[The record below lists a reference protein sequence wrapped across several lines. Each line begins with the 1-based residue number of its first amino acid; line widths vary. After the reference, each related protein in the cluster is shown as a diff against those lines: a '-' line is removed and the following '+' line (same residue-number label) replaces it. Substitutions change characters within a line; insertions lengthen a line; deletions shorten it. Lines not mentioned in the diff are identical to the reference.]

1 MTQHKVS
8 LPYGKQTVEVLVP
21 EANLIGAYSPKD
33 IPPVADIKAEVR
45 RALARP
51 IGSASLQDL
60 VRGKQKV
67 VFVADD
73 NTRLTP
79 TDQLIPI

>member
-33 IPPVADIKAEVR
+33 IPPVADIKAEDR
-45 RALARP
+45 K
-51 IGSASLQDL
+51 S
-60 VRGKQKV
+60 V
-67 VFVADD
+67 V
-73 NTRLTP
+73 
-79 TDQLIPI
+79 